1 MERAERVQRAEGWV
15 CCVCARE
22 GEMEPDGILMDRVGD
37 SGMCG
42 LQAKVA
48 LQTRLL

>member
-1 MERAERVQRAEGWV
+1 MKRAKGWV
-15 CCVCARE
+15 RCVCASE